1 MLYIVWDDKLYFQ
14 SERGGAMA
22 KSFFQKQPMMRKMLY
37 ALLPILLFSVFAYGF
52 TVLINAVV
60 VFGVAI
66 LVEYAFERNKNKPV
80 SEAVLV
86 TAMLFLLSLPPK
98 VPFWVA
104 ALGIAFGV
112 AFGKEVYGGF
122 GRNVFNPAIV
132 GRLFIYITFPVY
144 MTTNWVRPSILGLDS
159 ITSATP
165 LQILRENGLVNILD
179 LFLGWRAG
187 SFGEAPVFLILAA
200 AVYLIYTKTASWRLM
215 LSTYGAA
222 ALLTFFLDIL
232 NVPKAL
238 PTLPAIMSGSLI
250 FVTVFMATEP
260 ITAPKKVKSQWIYGM
275 IIGVSGVIIRTFSL
289 FSEGWSFAI
298 LIGNVFAPLLDEII
312 KEKKVKKSVPEAK
325 KVGA

>member
-1 MLYIVWDDKLYFQ
+1 
-14 SERGGAMA
+14 MA

-52 TVLINAVV
+52 TVLINGVV
-60 VFGVAI
+60 VFGIAI
-66 LVEYAFERNKNKPV
+66 LVEYAFEKKKNKPV

-159 ITSATP
+159 VTSATP
-165 LQILRENGLVNILD
+165 LQMLRENGQVNILD

-222 ALLTFFLDIL
+222 ALLTFFLDVL
-232 NVPKAL
+232 EVPKAL
-238 PTLPAIMSGSLI
+238 PTLPAILSGSLI
-250 FVTVFMATEP
+250 FITVFMATEP
-260 ITAPKKVKSQWIYGM
+260 ITAPKKVKSQWIYGI

-312 KEKKVKKSVPEAK
+312 REKRMKKSVSEAR